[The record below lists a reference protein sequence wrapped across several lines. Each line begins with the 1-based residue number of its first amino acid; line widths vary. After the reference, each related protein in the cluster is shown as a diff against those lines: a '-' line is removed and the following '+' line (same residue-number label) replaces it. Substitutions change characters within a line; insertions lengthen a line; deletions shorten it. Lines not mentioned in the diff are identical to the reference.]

1 MSYLSAGVA
10 VDLVLD
16 PFAGQGQRKLE
27 RLNAAGCAAW
37 NRTKLKSR
45 IDNVIRVSVT

>member
-1 MSYLSAGVA
+1 MGYQISCKFIKQCFKMSYLSAGVA

-27 RLNAAGCAAW
+27 RLNAAGCAA
-37 NRTKLKSR
+37 
-45 IDNVIRVSVT
+45 